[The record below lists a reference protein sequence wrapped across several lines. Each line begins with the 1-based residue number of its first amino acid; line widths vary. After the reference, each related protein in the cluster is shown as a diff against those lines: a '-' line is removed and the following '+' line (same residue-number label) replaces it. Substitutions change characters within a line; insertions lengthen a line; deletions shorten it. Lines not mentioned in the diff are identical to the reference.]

1 MCNGSVIGRRT
12 LGVLAATGLLHPIP
26 ATATSVELR
35 SSDGLRVLGDHLAAT
50 TARRCGTILLF
61 HMAGSNR
68 GEYATIAPEL
78 ARRGFDTLATDQR
91 SGGAGWGRRNETA
104 AALPR
109 DPGFRAALPDLEAAM
124 AWARQRDA
132 SGPFLIWGSSYSA
145 ALVFLLAA
153 ASGPAVPA
161 LLGFSPREFLPG
173 VSVHSAASRVNC
185 PVFVTS
191 DADPGEAAAAAA
203 LLAAVPGAPK
213 RQFRPRDGTHGSSI
227 LRDDRN
233 PRGAASAWATVVGLL
248 DEVAPA

>member
-1 MCNGSVIGRRT
+1 MRAFSVIGRRS

-26 ATATSVELR
+26 AAATGVEVR
-35 SSDGLRVLGDHLAAT
+35 SSDGQRVFGDHLGAT
-50 TARRCGTILLF
+50 TARRRGTILLF

-78 ARRGFDTLATDQR
+78 ARRGFDTLAIDQR

-109 DPGFRAALPDLEAAM
+109 DPGFRAALPDLEAAL
-124 AWARQRDA
+124 AWARQRDPA
-132 SGPFLIWGSSYSA
+132 GPVLIWGSSYSA

-153 ASGPAVPA
+153 ASGVAVSA
-161 LLGFSPREFLPG
+161 LLAFSPGEYLSG
-173 VSVHSAASRVNC
+173 VSVRAAASRVAC

-191 DADPGEAAAAAA
+191 DADPGEASAAAA
-203 LLAAVPGAPK
+203 LLAAVPGTAK
-213 RQFRPRDGTHGSSI
+213 RQFRPRDGAHGSSI

-233 PRGAASAWATVVGLL
+233 PRGAASAWGAVVGFL